1 MKWLL
6 VDKNDN
12 INSTCKLHSGYG
24 EKGAKMY
31 FMGRKQLE
39 DEKEF
44 DTLWKVMSEQTYDAF
59 RRESSS
65 SSNSNSEWWKDKDN
79 YIDIDR
85 P

>member
-6 VDKNDN
+6 VDKNDD
-12 INSTCKLHSGYG
+12 IDSACELHSGYG

-44 DTLWKVMSEQTYDAF
+44 NKVWKVMSEQTYRAYQ
-59 RRESSS
+59 RSSS
-65 SSNSNSEWWKDKDN
+65 SSTNPNSEWWRDE
-79 YIDIDR
+79 YINPDIDR
-85 P
+85 S

>member
-1 MKWLL
+1 
-6 VDKNDN
+6 
-12 INSTCKLHSGYG
+12 
-24 EKGAKMY
+24 MY

-44 DTLWKVMSEQTYDAF
+44 DKLWKVMSEQTYDAF

>member
-1 MKWLL
+1 
-6 VDKNDN
+6 
-12 INSTCKLHSGYG
+12 
-24 EKGAKMY
+24 MY
-31 FMGRKQLE
+31 FMGRKKLE

-44 DTLWKVMSEQTYDAF
+44 DKLWKVMSEQTYDAF
-59 RRESSS
+59 QRSSSS

>member
-1 MKWLL
+1 
-6 VDKNDN
+6 
-12 INSTCKLHSGYG
+12 
-24 EKGAKMY
+24 MY

-44 DTLWKVMSEQTYDAF
+44 DKLWKVMSEQTYDAF
-59 RRESSS
+59 QRSSSS